1 MAHLLHMHDDAMFGF
16 DARRLILWLV
26 VAFVPGGMLLL
37 PVLIAEMRAAR
48 RARPAHVGA
57 SEAPASHA

>member
-1 MAHLLHMHDDAMFGF
+1 MFGF

-26 VAFVPGGMLLL
+26 VALVPGGMLLL

-48 RARPAHVGA
+48 RARPAQVA
-57 SEAPASHA
+57 SPDTPTSQA